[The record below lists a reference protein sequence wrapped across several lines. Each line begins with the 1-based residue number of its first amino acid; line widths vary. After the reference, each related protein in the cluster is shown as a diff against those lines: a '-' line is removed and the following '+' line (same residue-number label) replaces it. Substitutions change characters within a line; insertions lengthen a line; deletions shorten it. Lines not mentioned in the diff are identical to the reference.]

1 MFFFK
6 RVLLTLSLISA
17 TTAVFAAEPIDA
29 QAQEKGLS
37 IAAEAERR
45 DSGWGDSS
53 AEMSMHLANK
63 HGARSSRQLR
73 LKSLEV
79 DGDGDKSLTIFDQ
92 PRDVKGTAF
101 LSFTHSLTADEQWLY
116 LPALKRVKRISSSN
130 KSGPFMGSEY
140 AFEDLT
146 SFELDKY
153 QYQYLRD
160 EIVDGLDSFVVRNFP
175 LYQKSGYKYR
185 DVWIDKAE
193 YRVVKTDFYDRKG
206 SLLKTLKN
214 EGFKQFLGKYWR
226 PMKAS
231 MNNHQNGKSTD
242 LIWTDYQFNVGL
254 TARDFS
260 KNSLQRAK

>member
-1 MFFFK
+1 
-6 RVLLTLSLISA
+6 
-17 TTAVFAAEPIDA
+17 
-29 QAQEKGLS
+29 
-37 IAAEAERR
+37 
-45 DSGWGDSS
+45 
-53 AEMSMHLANK
+53 
-63 HGARSSRQLR
+63 
-73 LKSLEV
+73 
-79 DGDGDKSLTIFDQ
+79 
-92 PRDVKGTAF
+92 
-101 LSFTHSLTADEQWLY
+101 
-116 LPALKRVKRISSSN
+116 
-130 KSGPFMGSEY
+130 MGSEY

-153 QYQYLRD
+153 QYEYLRD
-160 EIVDGLDSFVVRNFP
+160 EIVDGLDSFVVRNVP

-193 YRVVKTDFYDRKG
+193 YRVLKTDFYDRKG

-214 EGFKQFLGKYWR
+214 EDFKQYLGKYWR